1 MAESSNLF
9 VQNQELIQEVKRRV
23 DQISAINSVAALVG
37 QSLDL
42 SVTLDEALQAVVEVT
57 GAEAAGISLIDETA
71 QEVVL
76 RAQLGW
82 VNDFVDAQPMRIPLG
97 EGMSGRVINN
107 DETIV
112 HNFLDGSEEYAAPSF
127 REEDFHSIV
136 LTPMHARGSIIGIL
150 SIMSPYSGR
159 FTPELVNVLESIAD
173 TVAVAIDNARLYEQQ
188 VEEEERLSAILQST
202 ADGIIATNQQSI
214 ITLVNQAAEDLLSVQ
229 ASDLIDCPLR
239 EAPIQPKVREQLL
252 RALRSNPDQNDTF
265 QVTMPDE
272 RQLSV
277 LVSSVQVERQVE
289 QHVDADGWV
298 MVLRDV
304 THLRQAEI
312 ARAQFIKAAAHDM
325 RNPLGVTDSSI
336 KLLERIIESDDERI
350 AEIIGMARIGIRRLQ
365 QLIDDLLQI
374 ETIESGLDFHI
385 SEVDIREFAHEI
397 RFEVLSLMEEMGL
410 TCTLE
415 IDEAVPRDVQVDRNW
430 MKRALHNYLE
440 NATKYNTEAGGSI
453 LLKIFMENGMLHFEV
468 IDDGPGIS
476 ATAQPRLFERF
487 YRVNDDSKTKGSGL
501 GLAIV
506 KSVAEAHGG
515 NVYVRS
521 KLGEGSTFGLSIPHI
536 DDHAV

>member
-9 VQNQELIQEVKRRV
+9 LQNQELIQEVKRRV

-42 SVTLDEALQAVVEVT
+42 SVTLDKALAAVVEVT
-57 GAEAAGISLIDETA
+57 GAEAAGISLIDEPA
-71 QEVVL
+71 KEVVL

-82 VNDFVDAQPMRIPLG
+82 VNDFVEAKPMRIPLG
-97 EGMSGRVINN
+97 AGMSGQVINN

-112 HNFLDGSEEYAAPSF
+112 HNFLDGSEEYAVPSF
-127 REEDFHSIV
+127 RDEDFHSIV
-136 LTPMHARGSIIGIL
+136 MTPMHARGTIIGIL

-159 FTPELVNVLESIAD
+159 FTPELVNVMESIAD
-173 TVAVAIDNARLYEQQ
+173 TIAVAVDNARLYEQH

-202 ADGIIATNQQSI
+202 ADGIIATNQQSRI
-214 ITLVNQAAEDLLSVQ
+214 SLVNQAAEELLNVR
-229 ASDLIDCPLR
+229 ADDLIGLPLR
-239 EAPIQPKVREQLL
+239 EAPIQPQVRNQLL
-252 RALRSNPDQNDTF
+252 RALRSNSEQNDTF

-272 RQLSV
+272 RQLSIV
-277 LVSSVQVERQVE
+277 VSSVQVERQIE
-289 QHVDADGWV
+289 QDEDADGWV

-312 ARAQFIKAAAHDM
+312 ARARFIQAAAHDM
-325 RNPLGVTDSSI
+325 RNPLGVTDNSI
-336 KLLERIIESDDERI
+336 KLLERLIEADDERI
-350 AEIIGMARIGIRRLQ
+350 NEIIGMARTGIRRLQ
-365 QLIDDLLQI
+365 TLIDDLLQI
-374 ETIESGLDFHI
+374 ETIESGLDFNL

-397 RFEVLSLMEEMGL
+397 RFEVLSLMQEVGL
-410 TCTLE
+410 SCTLE
-415 IDEAVPRDVQVDRNW
+415 IDETVPRDVRFDRNW

-440 NATKYNTEAGGSI
+440 NATKYNTQAGGSVV
-453 LLKIFMENGMLHFEV
+453 LKVFIEKDLIHFEV
-468 IDDGPGIS
+468 TDDGPGIPAS
-476 ATAQPRLFERF
+476 AQPRLFERF
-487 YRVNDDSKTKGSGL
+487 YRVNNSSKSKGSGL

-515 NVYVRS
+515 NVYIRS
-521 KLGEGSTFGLSIPHI
+521 KPGDGSTFGLTIPLL